1 MNLSLEDEEEECP
14 ELIPPPADNRK
25 HSFVSWLSL
34 LKAVLRNPEGFIPD
48 PATSVP
54 DPTKIVPDLTKIILN
69 MLGRRI
75 NQLVSLIREQ
85 SIEITAKNKQNFD
98 YLSVF
103 SFIFCRVRNR
113 NNSGSRKSSGSN
125 LIRIQNTG

>member
-14 ELIPPPADNRK
+14 ELIPPPADDRK

-69 MLGRRI
+69 I
-75 NQLVSLIREQ
+75 C
-85 SIEITAKNKQNFD
+85 QNCSTVASMPKLF
-98 YLSVF
+98 YSYH
-103 SFIFCRVRNR
+103 IC
-113 NNSGSRKSSGSN
+113 
-125 LIRIQNTG
+125 QN